1 MPVPCSPLY
10 LAQLSPGVV
19 AELLPTCPVVI
30 LAVGSTEAAGQD
42 LRVGTDGDATAVWAS
57 RLATDLAGRG
67 IPAVIAPALSY
78 SVASTAEP
86 LAGTI
91 AIDAETAAR
100 LLAVVLDGFRR
111 AGFHRVCLLSRQLA
125 PGHLAVLRNGALAHC
140 ARTGNAV
147 AFPDLS
153 ERRFARQLG
162 RVQAEADES
171 AQHALR
177 LYIARTVLVETFP
190 ELGEEIVD

>member
-1 MPVPCSPLY
+1 MPVPCPPLY

-19 AELLPTCPVVI
+19 AELLPARPVVI
-30 LAVGSTEAAGQD
+30 LPVGTTEAAAQD
-42 LRVGTDGDATAVWAS
+42 LRVGDDGDASAVWAS
-57 RLATDLAGRG
+57 RLAMDLAGRG

-78 SVASTAEP
+78 SVASAAEP

-91 AIDAETAAR
+91 AIDAETAAH
-100 LLAVVLDGFRR
+100 LLAVVLDGIRR
-111 AGFHRVCLLSRQLA
+111 AGFHRVCLLSRQIA
-125 PGHLAVLRNGALAHC
+125 PAHVAVLRNGALAHC

-153 ERRFARQLG
+153 ERRFARQID
-162 RVQAEADES
+162 RVPAEADES

-190 ELGEEIVD
+190 ELGEAIAD